1 MRKRIGLGAMIATG
15 IVFLTMA
22 AVALPRDVATLST
35 VLKAAV
41 VGSAVAFMAAV
52 VIYMLWK

>member
-15 IVFLTMA
+15 IVFLA
-22 AVALPRDVATLST
+22 AALVALPRDMATMSI

-41 VGSAVAFMAAV
+41 VGSAVAFMATV
-52 VIYMLWK
+52 VTYMLWK